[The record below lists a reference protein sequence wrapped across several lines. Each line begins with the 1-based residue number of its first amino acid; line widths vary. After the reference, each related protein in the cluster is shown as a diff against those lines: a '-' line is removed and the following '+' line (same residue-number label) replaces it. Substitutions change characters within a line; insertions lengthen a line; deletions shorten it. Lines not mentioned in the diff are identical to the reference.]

1 MAEELQG
8 LLDRIHKE
16 GIQKAET
23 EKKDL
28 ITQAQKEADA
38 ILKKAEINASNII
51 KKAQEK
57 SIREEEKAKASIQQA
72 SRDIIITLKTELL
85 ERLNLCVKD
94 LVSKAMT
101 PVLMSDI
108 IAKMADT
115 FAKTSGK
122 NADISLI
129 FSAKDL
135 DKMTQH
141 FKKNLTNNLKNQP
154 KIFAGND
161 FSAGLQIGFK
171 GSDVFLDFSDNAL
184 TDIISGYVGSRL
196 ASILNEKDSQK

>member
-23 EKKDL
+23 EKKEL
-28 ITQAQKEADA
+28 ITNAKKEADA
-38 ILKKAEINASNII
+38 ILKKAETDAKDIV

-57 SIREEEKAKASIQQA
+57 AKKEEEKAKSSIQQA
-72 SRDIIITLKTELL
+72 ARDIIITLKTELL
-85 ERLNLCVKD
+85 ERLNLCVQN
-94 LVSKAMT
+94 LVSEAMT
-101 PVLMSDI
+101 PALMGDI
-108 IAKMADT
+108 IAKMTNT
-115 FAKTSGK
+115 FAKSSGK
-122 NADISLI
+122 EAELSLI

-141 FKKNLTNNLKNQP
+141 FKKNLAGNLKKHP
-154 KIFAGND
+154 EIFEGHD
-161 FSAGLQIGFK
+161 FAAGLQIGFK

-196 ASILNEKDSQK
+196 ASILNEKESK